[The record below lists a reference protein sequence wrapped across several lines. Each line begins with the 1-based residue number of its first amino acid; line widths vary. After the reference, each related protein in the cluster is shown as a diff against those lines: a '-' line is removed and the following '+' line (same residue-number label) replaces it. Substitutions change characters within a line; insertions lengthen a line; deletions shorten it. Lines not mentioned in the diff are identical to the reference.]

1 MRTAICQPDQAPW
14 EKAKMEQ
21 IVSADIAAFGQ
32 GRSTMANA
40 MIEHS
45 GVRIGEDRR
54 RGRGAGVNPSG
65 RYEPTSRHVF
75 DDGWESIEELPP
87 FKTEVQVE
95 KPRTI
100 ITRNESPDISF
111 DRSINPYRGCEH
123 GCVYC
128 FARPTHAYM
137 GLSPGLDFESKLFAK
152 PDAARLLERELG
164 KEGYQPRTIAIGT
177 NTDPYQPIEKQYR
190 IMREV
195 LEVLEAH
202 GHPVGIVTKSA
213 LVVRDI
219 DILSRMAERGLA
231 KVALS
236 VTTLDRHLARN
247 MEPRA
252 ATPTKRL
259 EAIRQ
264 LTEAG
269 IPTSVMVAPIIPGLT
284 DQEIERI
291 LDSGR
296 NAGAREAGYVLLR
309 LPLEVA
315 PIFKDWLLRHYPDR
329 YRHVMSLVRS
339 MRDGKDYDSEW
350 GKRMKGSGPYAWQI
364 GRRFEIAARKLGLNM
379 EKRPLRND
387 LFVAPERARQAA
399 DAAVDK
405 RSCRAGIQPRRT
417 SANTVR
423 PRSPAHSRRC
433 LPPTA
438 LGPEA
443 CGESELVRAS
453 PRYGST
459 TL

>member
-1 MRTAICQPDQAPW
+1 MNRAIRQPADSPW
-14 EKAKMEQ
+14 ERAKMEQ
-21 IVSADIAAFGQ
+21 IVRADIAAFGA
-32 GRSTMANA
+32 GRADMANA
-40 MIEHS
+40 MIEQS
-45 GVRIGEDRR
+45 GMRVRPDRN
-54 RGRGAGVNPSG
+54 RGRSAGINPSG
-65 RYEPTSRHVF
+65 RFEPVSRHVF
-75 DDGWESIEELPP
+75 DDGWNSLEELPP

-128 FARPTHAYM
+128 FARPTHAFM

-152 PDAARLLERELG
+152 PDAARMLDKELSRD
-164 KEGYQPRTIAIGT
+164 GYQPRTIAIGT

-190 IMREV
+190 IMREI
-195 LEVLEAH
+195 LEVLETR

-213 LVVRDI
+213 LVTRDI
-219 DILSRMAERGLA
+219 DILARMAERGLA

-236 VTTLDRHLARN
+236 VTTLDRMLART

-252 ATPTKRL
+252 STPTKRL

-264 LTEAG
+264 LSDAG
-269 IPTSVMVAPIIPGLT
+269 VPASVMVAPIVPGLT
-284 DQEIERI
+284 DQEMERI
-291 LDSGR
+291 LDSAYA
-296 NAGAREAGYVLLR
+296 AGAREAGYVLLR

-364 GRRFEIAARKLGLNM
+364 GRRFEISAKRLGLNA
-379 EKRPLRND
+379 ERRSLRTD
-387 LFVAPERARQAA
+387 RFVAAA
-399 DAAVDK
+399 KATE
-405 RSCRAGIQPRRT
+405 Q
-417 SANTVR
+417 
-423 PRSPAHSRRC
+423 
-433 LPPTA
+433 LM
-438 LGPEA
+438 L
-443 CGESELVRAS
+443 L
-453 PRYGST
+453 
-459 TL
+459 